1 MAGQLSLFKS
11 KRQRGIKP
19 PPPLE
24 FATHATLADICKRW
38 LMPEWRFTH
47 LPMGEFR
54 GYSLDPKTGKRWSAA
69 GMRLQRM
76 GVVAGWPD
84 FMFAGPDQQMFWLE
98 LKRAGSGR
106 VSEAQA
112 EIFAHLMACGFPLLI
127 TNSLDDAVA
136 ELKAR
141 GILRSNFEV
150 Q

>member
-1 MAGQLSLFKS
+1 VRQLSLFKS
-11 KRQRGIKP
+11 RRQRGIKA

-24 FATHATLADICKRW
+24 FHVHAALADICKRW
-38 LMPEWRFTH
+38 LNPEWRFTH
-47 LPMGEFR
+47 LPFGEFR

-76 GVVAGWPD
+76 GVQAGWPD
-84 FMFAGPDQQMFWLE
+84 FMFVGPKASMFWLE
-98 LKRAGSGR
+98 LKRQGKGR
-106 VSEAQA
+106 VSEAQLA
-112 EIFAHLMACGFPLLI
+112 IFEHLALCGFPVLV
-127 TNSLDDAVA
+127 TSSLDEAVA